1 MQRSVSSI
9 RNLLAGFAGLLLL
22 MGGLAVDATLQTRN
36 VSAASTALRKES
48 RDRDALLDQLRND
61 THRSAT
67 LARDYILERDEVLA
81 VKQETELQQLQAND
95 ARILQRYSERAPENE
110 KDAIRNLQRISDAYW
125 TSLAPALNW
134 EGLARTWFNL
144 HDRSAT
150 LTNDRWTLRKSAYR
164 LFRPDSSGV

>member
-22 MGGLAVDATLQTRN
+22 MGGLAVDATLQTWN

-48 RDRDALLDQLRND
+48 RDRDALLDQLRTD

-81 VKQETELQQLQAND
+81 VKRETELQQLQAND
-95 ARILQRYSERAPENE
+95 ARISPVYASL
-110 KDAIRNLQRISDAYW
+110 D
-125 TSLAPALNW
+125 TSQCPAQNSGPSGSLLLSR
-134 EGLARTWFNL
+134 EALSSSPLCRFIPAHTPHFFP
-144 HDRSAT
+144 AT
-150 LTNDRWTLRKSAYR
+150 A
-164 LFRPDSSGV
+164 